1 MAFNP
6 EGWFLAP
13 LRLGYR
19 EGKIRCLKGYNIK
32 RPGFT
37 LVEVIVLL
45 VILAILAA
53 ILVPT
58 LLGWVDSSRG
68 KAAVAEGRMI
78 LSVAQ
83 GAVDQAYAVGNSN
96 KDKKGDVSLVMKPS
110 DPKKYPNAATFLAL
124 LSGDIS
130 SRQLATVSSNNKL
143 YTSAAGKN
151 GIWAQ
156 NCVIQPFIF
165 QASNG
170 YRVVYDGELSA
181 SEDKPAI
188 PSKLK

>member
-1 MAFNP
+1 M
-6 EGWFLAP
+6 
-13 LRLGYR
+13 
-19 EGKIRCLKGYNIK
+19 LKGIQHK
-32 RPGFT
+32 KVGGFT
-37 LVEVIVLL
+37 LVEVIVVL

-68 KAAVAEGRMI
+68 KAAVAEGHLI
-78 LSVAQ
+78 LSAAQ
-83 GAVDQAYAVGNSN
+83 GAVDQAYAVGNSD

-110 DPKKYPNAATFLAL
+110 DPKKSPNAATFLAL

-130 SRQLATVSSNNKL
+130 SQQLATVSSNNKL
-143 YTSAAGKN
+143 DTSAAGKN

-170 YRVVYDGELSA
+170 YWVVYDGELSA